1 MFESCEGLNSMEGL
15 EYHKDEDI
23 RVQAQHILDT
33 YFYHEEEEEEEEEGT
48 KEQEQEKKME
58 DEEGKVELP
67 KISTEEA

>member
-33 YFYHEEEEEEEEEGT
+33 YFYHEEGEEGT
-48 KEQEQEKKME
+48 KEEEQEKKME
-58 DEEGKVELP
+58 DEEGTKEELP
-67 KISTEEA
+67 QISTEEA